1 MQGKVVSPAGRPRSY
16 VVETPTGS
24 VERNR
29 SQLRVIP
36 NNADAENEADSQQ
49 TETET
54 EPEPPRRIMT
64 RSRTGTTIS
73 EPERLTQKM

>member
-1 MQGKVVSPAGRPRSY
+1 MQGKVISLAGRSRSY

-24 VERNR
+24 VERNG

-36 NNADAENEADSQQ
+36 NNVDAENEADSQQ

-54 EPEPPRRIMT
+54 ELKPN
-64 RSRTGTTIS
+64 
-73 EPERLTQKM
+73 